1 VFLAYERLWL
11 YGQPTGVKEA
21 QMNIKEVKDLIQ
33 EILQSDISE
42 FELEHTGTKIRLK
55 RGYSPDSTVS
65 SSSHLRPVSLSYAP
79 VKSMPSEL
87 ASPNAENAG
96 DPEEAS
102 LHIVTSPIVGT
113 VYRAPNAESEPYV
126 KLGDR
131 IHEGSIL
138 CLVEAM
144 KLMNE
149 IPSDIDGEVV
159 RIYIENSHPVE
170 FGQKLFGIRPE
181 KQG

>member
-1 VFLAYERLWL
+1 
-11 YGQPTGVKEA
+11 
-21 QMNIKEVKDLIQ
+21 MNIKEVKDLIQ
-33 EILQSDISE
+33 EILQSDINE
-42 FELEHTGTKIRLK
+42 FELEHTGTRIRLK
-55 RGYSPDSTVS
+55 RGYSQEPVISSPAHSQQMSVS
-65 SSSHLRPVSLSYAP
+65 YTSSKPNTAES
-79 VKSMPSEL
+79 
-87 ASPNAENAG
+87 ASSGAENPG
-96 DPEEAS
+96 DAEEAS

-113 VYRAPNAESEPYV
+113 AYRAPNPESEPYV
-126 KLGDR
+126 KIGDKVR
-131 IHEGSIL
+131 EGSIL

-170 FGQKLFGIRPE
+170 FGQKLFGLRPE

>member
-1 VFLAYERLWL
+1 
-11 YGQPTGVKEA
+11 
-21 QMNIKEVKDLIQ
+21 MNIKEVKDLIQ

-42 FELEHTGTKIRLK
+42 FELQHTGTKIRLR
-55 RGYSPDSTVS
+55 RGYGPDSALPSPAHART
-65 SSSHLRPVSLSYAP
+65 VSLSYAP
-79 VKSMPSEL
+79 VHPATSEPG
-87 ASPNAENAG
+87 SPQTDTAG

-113 VYRAPNAESEPYV
+113 VYRAPNPESEPYV
-126 KLGDR
+126 KPGDKV
-131 IHEGSIL
+131 HAGSIL

-149 IPSDIDGEVV
+149 IPSDIDGEIA
-159 RIYIENSHPVE
+159 RIYIENAHPVE

-181 KQG
+181 KQGG